1 MPAARTAEARSAR
14 AKVAP
19 RGEGA
24 PAKVRW
30 AEVCQEAAQ
39 AVAKVVETGAAAG
52 KVVVG
57 KGRGEKLVWLAVAG
71 KVALSTWIRHQGGQS
86 DA

>member
-1 MPAARTAEARSAR
+1 MTFS
-14 AKVAP
+14 K
-19 RGEGA
+19 
-24 PAKVRW
+24 
-30 AEVCQEAAQ
+30 
-39 AVAKVVETGAAAG
+39 KVVNLGFG
-52 KVVVG
+52 QLMVVVG